1 MPFNASGQK
10 VETNW
15 VGANHPWTVAG
26 GAGFSHTCTIP
37 VVQSWQSLALRGIRI
52 HYVVA
57 PTVVHDSHIYFQI
70 QGHFFAI
77 SLGRRDKPR
86 ILKPLLNCFL
96 ASVGL
101 KLNDHVDMEEAA
113 TVLFHMN
120 LLCVSGLWCC
130 LLVLPIFMAT
140 VCHITKHNHSLNRH
154 PQANAT
160 CMKIKLNNGRQ
171 ILQTSDVD
179 ATMFQ
184 RSLSCVQTRL
194 QLLRRNIESQT
205 RYCSP
210 LYGVQISLGSLQIF
224 SCATQQTT
232 AMHFSLD
239 SAMISRIHVAF
250 WSMSSN
256 EESSP

>member
-1 MPFNASGQK
+1 M
-10 VETNW
+10 
-15 VGANHPWTVAG
+15 
-26 GAGFSHTCTIP
+26 
-37 VVQSWQSLALRGIRI
+37 QSLWAEEI
-52 HYVVA
+52 
-57 PTVVHDSHIYFQI
+57 
-70 QGHFFAI
+70 
-77 SLGRRDKPR
+77 KPR

-130 LLVLPIFMAT
+130 LPVLPIFMAT
-140 VCHITKHNHSLNRH
+140 VCHIKKHNHSLNRH

-256 EESSP
+256 EESTP